1 VIKCLNDFSEIW
13 VHDFE
18 YRAPPGDHVIPH
30 CLVAHELR
38 SGRWVRLW
46 RDQLGAPPYRLDP
59 DCLFVAYNAAAELGC
74 HLALGWSLPIYV
86 LDLFVE
92 FKNLTNGK
100 VLPSGAGL
108 LGALAYFRLDSI
120 AATAKE
126 ETRALAIRGGPF
138 TEKEKADLLE
148 YCETDVVALPKLLG
162 RMAARICLPQALH
175 RGRFQR
181 AIAMMEYNGVPID
194 TDTLDNIRR
203 NWDSIKLALIA
214 EVDKNY
220 GVFDGTRFKLD
231 RFAALLR
238 RLKIHNWPVTDIGRL
253 SKSDEVFKKMSQAY
267 PVLQPLRELNFTI
280 SKLRLERLTVGS
292 DGRNRTSLWAF
303 GTKTGRNTPKAT
315 EFIYCLSGWVR
326 FNIKPGEG
334 FALAYIDYSSQE
346 YGVAAVL
353 SGDDEMIR
361 SYSSGDPYLSFAKSA
376 GAVPQSATKTSHS
389 QIRDVYKLCSL
400 GILYGMQAKGL
411 ATYSGQSEEMAERI
425 LESHRRIYAKFWQ
438 WSDSIEEQALLKG
451 KISTRYGWQFSA
463 PWQPS
468 KPNSKKRSG
477 TPVRTIRNFPVQAG
491 AAEMFRLSC
500 CLMVERGV
508 TVCAPVHDAV
518 LIEAP
523 LGGIEEAVSIARSA
537 MAEASLAVLSGK
549 LELRTDCKIFTDRYV
564 DERGAEMWNTV
575 TRLSRDINQRPKMA
589 ANPVEQLELRI

>member
-1 VIKCLNDFSEIW
+1 MIKCVNDFSEIW
-13 VHDFE
+13 FHDFE
-18 YRAPPGDHVIPH
+18 YRAPAGDHVIPH

-38 SGRWVRLW
+38 SGRHVRLW
-46 RDQLGAPPYRLDP
+46 RDQLGTPPYRLDP

-74 HLALGWSLPIYV
+74 HLALGWPLPIYV

-100 VLPSGAGL
+100 VLPNGAGL

-120 AATAKE
+120 EAVEKAE
-126 ETRALAIRGGPF
+126 MRALAIRGAPF
-138 TEKEKADLLE
+138 TEKEKSDLLE
-148 YCETDVVALPKLLG
+148 YCASDVAALSKLLG
-162 RMAARICLPQALH
+162 RMADRIHLPQALL
-175 RGRFQR
+175 RGRYMR

-194 TDTLDNIRR
+194 TDTLENLRR
-203 NWDSIKLALIA
+203 NWDSIKLELIA

-231 RFAALLR
+231 RFATLLR
-238 RLKIHNWPVTDIGRL
+238 RLKINNWPLTDIGRL
-253 SKSDEVFKKMSQAY
+253 SKSDEVFKKMAQAY

-280 SKLRLERLTVGS
+280 SKLRLERLAVGS

-315 EFIYCLSGWVR
+315 EFIFGPSVWLRSL
-326 FNIKPGEG
+326 IKTEEG
-334 FALAYIDYSSQE
+334 FAVFYIDYSAQE
-346 YGVAAVL
+346 FAAAAVL
-353 SGDDEMIR
+353 SGDDRMIE
-361 SYSSGDPYLSFAKSA
+361 SYRSGDPYLAFAKSA

-438 WSDSIEEQALLKG
+438 WSDSVEEQALLKG
-451 KISTRYGWQFSA
+451 KICTRYGWQFSA

-468 KPNSKKRSG
+468 KPNSKKRRGHRCGQSG
-477 TPVRTIRNFPVQAG
+477 I
-491 AAEMFRLSC
+491 FRSRRLLPKCS
-500 CLMVERGV
+500 
-508 TVCAPVHDAV
+508 DW
-518 LIEAP
+518 
-523 LGGIEEAVSIARSA
+523 
-537 MAEASLAVLSGK
+537 LAV
-549 LELRTDCKIFTDRYV
+549 
-564 DERGAEMWNTV
+564 
-575 TRLSRDINQRPKMA
+575 
-589 ANPVEQLELRI
+589 